1 MALGDRDSNPRE
13 VGGASL
19 GGEHFCKGGVDACA
33 DLRLGV
39 AG

>member
-19 GGEHFCKGGVDACA
+19 GGGISVRVGWMPVQTSS
-33 DLRLGV
+33 LGYL
-39 AG
+39 G